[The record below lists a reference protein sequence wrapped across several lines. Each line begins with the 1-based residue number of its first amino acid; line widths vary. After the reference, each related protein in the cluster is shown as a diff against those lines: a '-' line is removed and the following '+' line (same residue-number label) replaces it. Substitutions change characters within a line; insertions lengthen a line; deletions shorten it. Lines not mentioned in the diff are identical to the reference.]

1 MPTIKRPPELEA
13 CGWFVRTKRTADDP
27 TGALIADCSA
37 APDGAQCAREFAV
50 IYDALDVLEI
60 IHDADEDCRRDG
72 LQPLPSMIRASIDA
86 VLIKAGRLQL
96 ERSAGGL

>member
-1 MPTIKRPPELEA
+1 MNSKHPPELEA

-37 APDGAQCAREFAV
+37 APDGAKYAREFAV
-50 IYDALDVLEI
+50 MHDALDLLEI

-72 LQPLPSMIRASIDA
+72 LKPLPSMIRASIDA
-86 VLIKAGRLQL
+86 VLIKAGRKQLQ
-96 ERSAGGL
+96 RPAGGA